1 MREAVRL
8 DGVEAL
14 EVEHRLD
21 EAGAGRV
28 AVGDGEE
35 VGAEGVADGGIGR
48 ERLAE
53 GLADEV
59 GRERRVAEPRRDA
72 VGHRGFEGVVVE
84 DHRQDEARQR
94 RLLADRRL
102 GLLTQLRPDGID
114 DAGNFGRLRPC
125 DDLGHA
131 RLLEPARRF

>member
-1 MREAVRL
+1 MSRVQ
-8 DGVEAL
+8 
-14 EVEHRLD
+14 
-21 EAGAGRV
+21 AGSRSAT
-28 AVGDGEE
+28 ASE

-53 GLADEV
+53 GLVDEV

-72 VGHRGFEGVVVE
+72 MGDGGFEGVVVE
-84 DHRQDEARQR
+84 DRRQDEARQR

-125 DDLGHA
+125 HDLGHA